1 VQWWI
6 PNRGWEWGRGGTH
19 PPAPQPVDGGALGGD
34 VEGAGGRVGA
44 EHVVAGVVDLVA
56 APHVAPGRRL
66 GPSHPGHRRF
76 HRRDDTLQRRAFHT
90 GKPAAIRE
98 IVRTNIT

>member
-1 VQWWI
+1 M
-6 PNRGWEWGRGGTH
+6 GGGTH
-19 PPAPQPVDGGALGGD
+19 PPAPQPLDGGALGGD
-34 VEGAGGRVGA
+34 VEGAGGRAPGADA

-76 HRRDDTLQRRAFHT
+76 LRRDDTLQRRAFHT